1 METVKAQIAMAKA
14 NGNLLKDL
22 LSKLVGVR
30 ELFLIVLIL
39 VMGIIL
45 TSLKPQFLS
54 FANIRS
60 LSIGIV
66 PNAIIAIGMTILL
79 ASGVFDLS
87 VAGVMALAGTIC
99 GMLMINGV
107 PIWLSVVLTLFIGC
121 LLGAINGFNISKL
134 QINPLIATFGM
145 MIISRSISLIL
156 TDGYSVTGLPKAF
169 NVMGSTKFL
178 GFPLMVWIMIALV
191 IVADL
196 LLRNTRYLRQVFFV
210 GGNEKAALLSGIKVN
225 QVRVFSFVLTALLA
239 SIAGIILA
247 SRLMAGTPT
256 AGNMLELQVIAA
268 CVIGGASLSGGEGTI
283 MGSLFGVIFLSLIG
297 NALVLVSASIYW
309 HGVVN
314 GLILIVA
321 VALDMWVRKRR
332 ESKY

>member
-134 QINPLIATFGM
+134 HINPLIATFGM